1 MGTLTLFEL
10 GGLDDRRYS
19 QFSWRTR
26 LALAH
31 KGLAAN
37 YRPVRVSDKQAIAFS
52 GQDKVPIL
60 VDESGVA
67 ITDSWRIAE
76 HLESRYQDRPSLF
89 GGAAGHAFARFI
101 NNWVDRVL
109 VPQAAAMLMAD
120 VIECVDDE
128 DAGHLRRQ
136 TERIFGKA
144 LEDLRGGRDTRINE
158 FRRALDPA
166 RSTLKVQQ
174 FLSGSAP
181 AYPDYVL
188 FSVFQWARIVSA
200 FDLLDPGDAALLS
213 WRARMLDLFDGM
225 AARAPPRTE
234 APGVPDAAAR

>member
-1 MGTLTLFEL
+1 MGTLTLYEL

-26 LALAH
+26 FALAH
-31 KGLAAN
+31 KGLPVS
-37 YRPVRVSDKQAIAFS
+37 YRAVRVSDKQAIAFS

-60 VDESGVA
+60 VDESATA

-76 HLESRYQDRPSLF
+76 YLESRYQEQPSLF

-101 NNWVDRVL
+101 NNWVDRIL

-120 VIECVDDE
+120 VIECVDGE
-128 DAGHLRRQ
+128 DARHLRLQ
-136 TERIFGKA
+136 MEKIFGKT
-144 LEDLRGGRDTRINE
+144 LEDLRAGRDTRIKE

-166 RSTLKVQQ
+166 RSSLKVQQ

-181 AYPDYVL
+181 AYPDYIL
-188 FSVFQWARIVSA
+188 FSLFQWARIVSS
-200 FDLLDPGDAALLS
+200 FDLIDPGDAALLS
-213 WRARMLDLFDGM
+213 WRARMLDLFDGL
-225 AARAPPRTE
+225 AARAPPRAH
-234 APGVPDAAAR
+234 APSVADAAAR